1 MISHRER
8 AQLLPGSLVDGVQLQ
23 LVVGQVELPQ
33 RTHSLQSSFRYL
45 SHLIVLH
52 LQNLEALGKT
62 QRQRLQLV
70 SRQIQGLQDAELP
83 EGLSVELGA
92 GEAVVAEVEL
102 CQGVERDQIVASD
115 LVDEVVEQH
124 EGLGAARKATGNP
137 LQKVVVHVDGVETF
151 ETLEGSRMDGA
162 GAEVVVVDEQVFQVS
177 NGCQCVHCDALDR
190 ILLQVKQDE
199 ISRKPERNR
208 GQVVIGQIQIFQTVQ
223 VTDERRQDSF
233 HQLQLRQGF
242 YKKVRKERAVQKK
255 ECEVNYVSC

>member
-70 SRQIQGLQDAELP
+70 SRQIQGLQNAHLP

-151 ETLEGSRMDGA
+151 QTLEGSRMDGA
-162 GAEVVVVDEQVFQVS
+162 GAEVVVVEEQVLQVS
-177 NGCQCVHCDALDR
+177 NGCQCVHCDALD
-190 ILLQVKQDE
+190 
-199 ISRKPERNR
+199 
-208 GQVVIGQIQIFQTVQ
+208 
-223 VTDERRQDSF
+223 
-233 HQLQLRQGF
+233 
-242 YKKVRKERAVQKK
+242 
-255 ECEVNYVSC
+255 